1 MIEIKNATK
10 RFGALAAVDNLTL
23 NIDQGIY
30 GLVGQNGA
38 GKSTLFRLI
47 SDVFTLTEG
56 SINIDSFPNDTKE
69 AKELVFFLSD
79 DPYVEKNDNVRRML
93 DFYGNFYDID
103 KENFYRLIEKFGL
116 PREGMISKFSKGM
129 KRQTFISLALSINT
143 KYLLLDEAFDGL
155 DPIVLESI
163 KEELLKAKDQ
173 GKVIVASSHNIN
185 TLESLVDTFI
195 LITKGKLSN
204 RETKERFG
212 QNYIKYQAIFT
223 KEVNEENFKNS
234 EIKLVSLKKYGSIY
248 NIVLL
253 ETENMEEKINA
264 VCPTSL
270 LERVPIDSEEIVKL
284 SMMVA
289 RKESGNENE

>member
-10 RFGALAAVDNLTL
+10 RFGELAAVDNLTL

-47 SDVFTLTEG
+47 SDVFTLTDG
-56 SINIDSFPNDTKE
+56 SIDIDSFPNDTKE

-103 KENFYRLIEKFGL
+103 KENFYRLIGKFGL
-116 PREGMISKFSKGM
+116 PKEGMISKFSKGM

-223 KEVNEENFKNS
+223 KEVSEEN
-234 EIKLVSLKKYGSIY
+234 LKKYGSIY

-253 ETENMEEKINA
+253 ETENMEDKINA

-289 RKESGNENE
+289 RKESDNENK